1 MIKVT
6 RFVLRVMAMMLLA
19 LRLSV
24 APVVRLLI
32 LSFLVCLEAV
42 V

>member
-6 RFVLRVMAMMLLA
+6 RFVLRVMAMMLIA

-24 APVVRLLI
+24 APVARLLI
-32 LSFLVCLEAV
+32 QEAV